1 MGAEGDEMSL
11 FKSGSGWRAIGVAG
25 AIAGVLALAP
35 DAAAAGL
42 RAAPTVTVE
51 ASEVVQ
57 DDLYVA
63 GAQVVVE
70 GHVTG
75 DLIVAG
81 GTVTVR
87 GRVDGDVVA
96 VGGTVTLSGAVGQ
109 ALRAA
114 GSQVRVAGPV
124 GGDLLAAAGEL
135 DTESGVTVGGETLV
149 RATDMTL
156 EGDLGRA
163 LRARGENMTMAA
175 TVHGPARLQAPRLRV
190 NATTRVEGALA
201 VATLTPNAVDP
212 KAVVLGGVAS
222 DELESRSAW
231 SAFWPWLL
239 RWFTAV
245 LVGLILLALLPQAA
259 AQVADTAMRHPHWRI
274 LAGLGVLFGAPLVA
288 IMAMLTVVA
297 LPLGLMLMG
306 LYAAALYLAQLVVAW
321 GMGRW
326 ALGRLGDQQTHWK
339 RAVALGLSVMAIYA
353 LKAIPVA
360 GLYVNFVIVLWGL
373 GAIAIMAMR
382 GWQRQRAA

>member
-1 MGAEGDEMSL
+1 MNL
-11 FKSGSGWRAIGVAG
+11 CKRGSGWGAG
-25 AIAGVLALAP
+25 GLAVGLAGVVVGALALTPPAE
-35 DAAAAGL
+35 AAAL
-42 RAAPTVTVE
+42 RAAPTVTV
-51 ASEVVQ
+51 AADEVVR

-81 GTVTVR
+81 GSVTVH

-96 VGGTVTLSGAVGQ
+96 LGGTVTLGGPVGQ
-109 ALRAA
+109 SLRAA
-114 GSQVRVAGPV
+114 GSQVRVGGPV
-124 GGDLLAAAGEL
+124 GGDLLVASGEL
-135 DTESGVTVGGETLV
+135 DTQSGVRVCGETLV

-163 LRARGENMTMAA
+163 LRARGENLTMAA

-190 NATTRVEGALA
+190 NGTTRIEGSLA
-201 VATLTPNAVDP
+201 IATLTPNAVDP
-212 KAVVLGGVAS
+212 QAQVLGGVAA
-222 DELESRSAW
+222 DPLESRSAW

-245 LVGLILLALLPQAA
+245 LAGLMLIMLLPHAA
-259 AQVADTAMRHPHWRI
+259 AQLADTAMRHPHWRI
-274 LAGLGVLFGAPLVA
+274 LAGLGTLFAAPLVA
-288 IMAMLTVVA
+288 IMAMLTLVA

-321 GMGRW
+321 GLGRW
-326 ALGRLGDQQTHWK
+326 ALARLGDQQTHWK
-339 RAVALGLSVMAIYA
+339 QAAALGVAVMLLYA

-373 GAIAIMAMR
+373 GAIAIVAVR
-382 GWQRQRAA
+382 VCQRQRAA